1 MGSEKSTRDRRGRDL
16 LERLSTPE
24 AGDAWQYFLERYS
37 STIMLVASQF
47 ESQFDQRNDCYLFV
61 CEGLCDNHFHRLM
74 QYNPDGAAGFC
85 SWLKVVV
92 TNLCIDFERH
102 KQGRNRPYR
111 NIEKLSTLDQVV
123 FRYKFQCKMN
133 LTACLEVLKP
143 RFPGLTAAQLTL
155 AVQRINE
162 ILTPRQQWLLST
174 AHPHVVSIDDFGVDS
189 SALAPRDRRPTPEQ
203 ATLKAQ
209 QLDRLESALSRLKPQ
224 QRLLL
229 KLRYQQDL
237 TLREIARLA
246 RLGDPFKA
254 RREIQK
260 ALKELESLLE
270 P

>member
-1 MGSEKSTRDRRGRDL
+1 MGNENSTRDRHGHDL
-16 LERLSTPE
+16 LKRLSTPK
-24 AGDAWQYFLERYS
+24 AGDAWQYFLNRYS

-47 ESQFDQRNDCYLFV
+47 EGHFDQRNDCYLYV
-61 CEGLCDNHFHRLM
+61 CERLCDNHFHRLL
-74 QYNPDGAAGFC
+74 QYNPDGAAGFR

-92 TNLCIDFERH
+92 TNLCIDFRRH

-111 NIEKLSTLDQVV
+111 NIEKLSPLDQVV
-123 FRYKFQCKMN
+123 FKYKFQCKMK
-133 LTACLEVLKP
+133 LTACLEVLRP
-143 RFPGLTAAQLTL
+143 RFPDLTAAQLAL

-174 AHPHVVSIDDFGVDS
+174 AHPQIVSIDDFGADS

-203 ATLKAQ
+203 AALKAEQ
-209 QLDRLESALSRLKPQ
+209 QGRLESALSRLKPQ
-224 QRLLL
+224 HRLLL
-229 KLRYQQDL
+229 RLRYQQDL

-260 ALKELESLLE
+260 ALKELESQLE
-270 P
+270 T